1 MSARASE
8 DPFFNPR
15 NDWRHPSQSIAANMR
30 RRSAASSR
38 ADQAKILAEQR
49 SVKQLREI
57 FVTKQ
62 QEYDSLEARAAG
74 YEERIASLEAQL
86 AKLSSDLQSVTEDVA
101 VAGDDLLGADDV
113 REGRVD
119 AAATNA
125 GDAADDVAA
134 DDEPAVQRHVR
145 GHTEEHAVPRR
156 PADGAAGPA
165 AAPDDS
171 GGGEG
176 AGPIPPV
183 PDGDDAAAAEMK

>member
-1 MSARASE
+1 MHSKASD
-8 DPFFNPR
+8 DPFFDPR
-15 NDWRHPSQSIAANMR
+15 NDWTHPSQSIAANMR

-38 ADQAKILAEQR
+38 ADQAKMLAEQR
-49 SVKQLREI
+49 SIKNLREI

-62 QEYDSLEARAAG
+62 KDYDTLEARAAG
-74 YEERIASLEAQL
+74 YQERIAALEAQL

-101 VAGDDLLGADDV
+101 LAGDDLLGADGV

-119 AAATNA
+119 AAATNG

-145 GHTEEHAVPRR
+145 GHTDEHAVPRR

-165 AAPDDS
+165 AAPVDS
-171 GGGEG
+171 GGADG
-176 AGPIPPV
+176 AEPISPG

>member
-1 MSARASE
+1 MSSRASD
-8 DPFFNPR
+8 DPFFDPR
-15 NDWRHPSQSIAANMR
+15 NDWTHPSQSIAANMR

-38 ADQAKILAEQR
+38 ADQAKIKAEQT
-49 SVKQLREI
+49 SVMNLREI

-62 QEYDSLEARAAG
+62 TDYDSLEARAAG
-74 YEERIASLEAQL
+74 YQERIAALEAQL
-86 AKLSSDLQSVTEDVA
+86 AKLSSDLQSVTQDVA
-101 VAGDDLLGADDV
+101 LAGDDLLGADDV

-119 AAATNA
+119 AAAPNGA
-125 GDAADDVAA
+125 DAADDVAA

-156 PADGAAGPA
+156 SADGAAGPA

-171 GGGEG
+171 GGADEPE
-176 AGPIPPV
+176 PISPV